1 MEQQEH
7 LTLAEEARACER
19 ENERRRQRKFKRRLR
34 GISLVCPILSYSKSS
49 MSHSF
54 IFLLCCCLLLCFAS
68 HTKWKHC
75 VSTVFFPGINGF
87 RNMCFHLVSYAY
99 NTRWKHPLRVAYAHT
114 HMHTHARMHARTRT
128 RARARTHTHTHTHT
142 GEPLQRQVRVKQVG
156 HRGQPGPQV
165 ELARVARLD
174 GTVFFL
180 SCVLCVVFL
189 CVVNIFLCCV
199 FFWPQVELARVARLV
214 RG

>member
-1 MEQQEH
+1 
-7 LTLAEEARACER
+7 
-19 ENERRRQRKFKRRLR
+19 
-34 GISLVCPILSYSKSS
+34 

-75 VSTVFFPGINGF
+75 VSTVFFPGNNGF

-128 RARARTHTHTHTHT
+128 RARARAHTHTQRETCSVNTHRHGGSECEPSRGNSGNEKRPDAPPHT
-142 GEPLQRQVRVKQVG
+142 GHWCVCKRLPPSLSLVRSPARSLAYFLALCSLFIFIYLYLTPYTQVRK
-156 HRGQPGPQV
+156 RT
-165 ELARVARLD
+165 R
-174 GTVFFL
+174 TTWSVF
-180 SCVLCVVFL
+180 S
-189 CVVNIFLCCV
+189 I
-199 FFWPQVELARVARLV
+199 AI
-214 RG
+214 